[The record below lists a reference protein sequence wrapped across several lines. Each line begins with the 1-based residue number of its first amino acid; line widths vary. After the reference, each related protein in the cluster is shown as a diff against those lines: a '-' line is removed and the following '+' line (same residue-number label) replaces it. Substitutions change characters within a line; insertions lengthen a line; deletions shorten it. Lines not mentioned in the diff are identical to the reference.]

1 MNSKMIIPIL
11 LGMVM
16 AHIAVRWVYFKILK
30 IAFDKNLVDNPNA
43 RKLQKQPV
51 PVVGGLAVFLGL
63 LSGILA
69 AASYHYTF
77 DPETESTGL
86 LPIICAMSV
95 MIYTGALDDILG
107 LTPKARIA
115 IEVAAIIALIYSS
128 GMCIDTFS
136 GLWGIELIS
145 WWVAVPLTVFAGVGI
160 INAIN
165 MVDGV
170 NGLSSGLCITCCCI
184 FGIAFF
190 IIGDV
195 ANAVLAFTMVASLSP
210 FFLRNVFGLKSRM
223 FIGDAGTMVMGILMT
238 WFVMCMLS
246 SNNSIN
252 LFCKTHNL
260 NIIALS
266 IAILSVPIFDTL
278 RVMTMRIAKGV
289 SPFRPDKTHLHHVFV
304 NVGISH
310 FITAVSE
317 ILIGLTTTI
326 ICCISIRVGAS
337 LEVQLYVAV
346 LSSMW
351 FVWGTYA
358 ILRYHAKRHTYF
370 LHWLTHFSE
379 KTHLGRTKWWK
390 SFTKWLDGPIDYATS
405 SADNSAAKSAVAREK
420 FNSHMQS
427 IDVNISKENDRK
439 LILDYMKC
447 KAEVHICDLIAYSGV
462 DQLRVYAVIYEEIQ
476 SGYVK
481 VILSDR
487 KGNPQIVAIEE

>member
-1 MNSKMIIPIL
+1 MDSNMVFPIV
-11 LGMVM
+11 LGITM
-16 AHIAVRWVYFKILK
+16 AYIAVRWVYFKILK
-30 IAFDKNLVDNPNA
+30 IAFEKNLVDTPDW

-51 PVVGGLAVFLGL
+51 PVVGGLAVFLGI

-69 AASYHYTF
+69 AAAYHYTF
-77 DPETESTGL
+77 NPETESTGL

-128 GMCIDTFS
+128 GMCIDTFH
-136 GLWGIELIS
+136 GLWGIEQLS
-145 WWVAVPLTVFAGVGI
+145 WWIAVPLTAFAGVGI
-160 INAIN
+160 INSIN
-165 MVDGV
+165 MIDGV
-170 NGLSSGLCITCCCI
+170 NGLSSGLCMTSCSL

-195 ANAVLAFTMVASLSP
+195 ANAVLAFTMVASLLP
-210 FFLRNVFGLKSRM
+210 FFLRNVFGLESRM

-246 SNNSIN
+246 KNSAIN
-252 LFCKTHNL
+252 SFSESHNV

-278 RVMTMRIAKGV
+278 RVMTMRIARGV

-304 NVGISH
+304 NVGLSH
-310 FITAVSE
+310 FITAISE

-326 ICCISIRVGAS
+326 ICYISIKVGAS
-337 LEVQLYVAV
+337 LEVQLYVV
-346 LSSMW
+346 SLSSMCL
-351 FVWGTYA
+351 VWGTYA
-358 ILRYHAKRHTYF
+358 ILRYHVKRHTTI
-370 LHWLTHFSE
+370 LHRLTHFSA

-390 SFTKWLDGPIDYATS
+390 SFTKWLDSPINYALS
-405 SADNSAAKSAVAREK
+405 STDIPAAKSAVSREK

-427 IDVNISKENDRK
+427 IDINISKENDRK
-439 LILDYMKC
+439 LILDYLKG
-447 KAEVHICDLIAYSGV
+447 KVEVHMSDLIAYSGA
-462 DQLRVYAVIYEEIQ
+462 DQLRVYSVIYEEIQ

-481 VILSDR
+481 TIHSDR
-487 KGNPQIVAIEE
+487 KGNPLIVALEE